1 MPWSFARFARPY
13 PLSRPSPLRPARPAL
28 ERLESRLLP
37 SVNVVT
43 YHGDAASTGQA
54 LNETLLTRANVNPVS
69 FGKLFTTQV
78 DGQVY
83 AQPLVVQGVNITTGP
98 HRGVHDVVFV
108 ATEHDSLYAID
119 ATSTDGNGNGI
130 VLWQDSFLSSGLAAG

>member
-1 MPWSFARFARPY
+1 MQRPFARYAH
-13 PLSRPSPLRPARPAL
+13 SPQPARWGRARKAPPAL
-28 ERLESRLLP
+28 EGLESRLLP
-37 SVNVVT
+37 SANVVT
-43 YHGDAASTGQA
+43 YHNDLASTGQN
-54 LNETLLTRANVNPVS
+54 LHETLLTRANVNPVS

-78 DGQVY
+78 DSQVY